1 MAPRKR
7 RSVDEH
13 QLDLFA
19 DSEDVGRRNTV
30 VAALLR
36 RDALQAGAAIEALR
50 AALPTDSILGP
61 ASVLHAHLIAPSQTI
76 ADHASAASE
85 LQRLRETILPAADY
99 LFGASSAAEWIRADW
114 VAMAERIAG
123 LDFDGRWP
131 DIHSSALLCMLSR
144 WEEALALALR
154 VASWRRIAAPL
165 SWVAKCRCHLEGLD
179 AAWPLLAELAWLAPV
194 RFAQLARELPAP
206 GLHRLQAVFE
216 REFHS
221 TVTDYAW
228 FPAWSLISYPNL
240 RLVLSSSK
248 GLDSPPERCFRTV
261 LDLLILERKGLQAEM
276 IQKRKDLHAQH
287 PDLFGFFMKTRR

>member
-76 ADHASAASE
+76 PDHASTASE

-123 LDFDGRWP
+123 LEFDGRWP
-131 DIHSSALLCMLSR
+131 EIHSTALLCMLSR
-144 WEEALALALR
+144 WEEGLALALR
-154 VASWRRIAAPL
+154 VPSWRRIAAPL
-165 SWVAKCRCHLEGLD
+165 SWVAKCRCKGGGSFLPPGRLAQGKIQTGGSAGVLRLRTFHANDATGASPAHARVCTLSLD
-179 AAWPLLAELAWLAPV
+179 AAV
-194 RFAQLARELPAP
+194 RARTGAMRHP
-206 GLHRLQAVFE
+206 
-216 REFHS
+216 
-221 TVTDYAW
+221 
-228 FPAWSLISYPNL
+228 
-240 RLVLSSSK
+240 
-248 GLDSPPERCFRTV
+248 SP
-261 LDLLILERKGLQAEM
+261 K
-276 IQKRKDLHAQH
+276 K
-287 PDLFGFFMKTRR
+287 

>member
-76 ADHASAASE
+76 ADHALAASE

-154 VASWRRIAAPL
+154 VASWRRIAVIVISASTETISVKAVAGIVLWLYGLALLFAATANLVLFFLCAARNHPKSLMGYRKRSLRSADEAIACAVNSML
-165 SWVAKCRCHLEGLD
+165 S
-179 AAWPLLAELAWLAPV
+179 
-194 RFAQLARELPAP
+194 
-206 GLHRLQAVFE
+206 AVI
-216 REFHS
+216 
-221 TVTDYAW
+221 A
-228 FPAWSLISYPNL
+228 L
-240 RLVLSSSK
+240 RLA
-248 GLDSPPERCFRTV
+248 D
-261 LDLLILERKGLQAEM
+261 
-276 IQKRKDLHAQH
+276 
-287 PDLFGFFMKTRR
+287 RR

>member
-85 LQRLRETILPAADY
+85 LQRLRETILPAAGH

-114 VAMAERIAG
+114 LAMAERIAG
-123 LDFDGRWP
+123 LEFDGRWP
-131 DIHSSALLCMLSR
+131 EIHSTALLCMLSR
-144 WEEALALALR
+144 WEEGLALALR
-154 VASWRRIAAPL
+154 VPSWRRIAAPL

-179 AAWPLLAELAWLAPV
+179 AAWPLLAELAWLAPM
-194 RFAQLARELPAP
+194 RFAQLAPELPAP

-228 FPAWSLISYPNL
+228 FPAWSLIAYPRL
-240 RLVLSSSK
+240 HLVLASAKSA
-248 GLDSPPERCFRTV
+248 DSPPERCFRAV
-261 LDLLILERKGLQAEM
+261 LDLLILERKGLQTEM
-276 IQKRKDLHAQH
+276 IQRRKDLHAQH
-287 PDLFGFFMKTRR
+287 PDLFEFFMKTRR

>member
-19 DSEDVGRRNTV
+19 DSEDVSRRNAV

-36 RDALQAGAAIEALR
+36 RDAPHAGAAIEALR

-61 ASVLHAHLIAPSQTI
+61 ASVLHEHLIAPSTAV
-76 ADHASAASE
+76 ADHLSAASE
-85 LQRLRETILPAADY
+85 LQRLRETVLPAADH
-99 LFGASSAAEWIRADW
+99 LFGSSSAAEWVSADW
-114 VAMAERIAG
+114 LALAERIAG

-131 DIHSSALLCMLSR
+131 DIHSAALLCMLSR
-144 WEEALALALR
+144 WEAALALALR
-154 VASWRRIAAPL
+154 VPSWRRIAAPL

-194 RFAQLARELPAP
+194 RFAQLAPELPAP

-228 FPAWSLISYPNL
+228 FPAWSLIAYPNL
-240 RLVLSSSK
+240 HLVLASAKSA
-248 GLDSPPERCFRTV
+248 DSPPERCFRTV